1 LLDGTVA
8 VLGYGHQGRAQALN
22 LRDQGLRVVVGA
34 REGGAGAT
42 RAIADG
48 FAPLPL
54 SGAAAAASAGAPGAA
69 GVIALLLP
77 DDLLAALVR
86 DEIAPVVTPGTTLVL
101 AHGSAVVYG
110 GLVTP
115 PGCDLALV
123 APAAPG
129 AVVRS
134 EFVAGRGVPVYIAVA
149 PGSADPAR
157 ARARASAWAQA
168 LGAGRP
174 GGALLETDLESETVI
189 DLFGEQAVVVGGVT
203 ELVEAAYATLVD
215 AGYDERVA
223 YLEVVHQ
230 LKHLVDV
237 IHAEGPDALRD
248 RISGTALYGALTRGP
263 RVINAVSRAAMVN
276 LLAEI
281 ETGAFA
287 AERAADL
294 AAGSPRQAALRQAAR
309 ARGLTEARARAL
321 AGGDAPAGDAS
332 RGERPADPSPR

>member
-1 LLDGTVA
+1 MLDGTVA

-34 REGGAGAT
+34 RPGGAGAT

-54 SGAAAAASAGAPGAA
+54 SGAAAAASAGTPGGS

-77 DDLLAALVR
+77 DDLMPALVR
-86 DEIAPVVTPGTTLVL
+86 DEVAPVVAPGTTLLL
-101 AHGSAVVYG
+101 AHGSAIVYG
-110 GLVTP
+110 GLVAP

-134 EFVAGRGVPVYIAVA
+134 AFEAGRGVPTYVAVA
-149 PGSADPAR
+149 PGAADPER
-157 ARARASAWAQA
+157 ARARAFAWARA

-174 GGALLETDLESETVI
+174 GGTLLETDVESETVI

-203 ELVEAAYATLVD
+203 ELVEAAYLTLVE

-248 RISGTALYGALTRGP
+248 RISGTALYGSLTRGP

-276 LLAEI
+276 LLGEI

-294 AAGSPRQAALRQAAR
+294 AAGSPRQAALREAAR
-309 ARGLTEARARAL
+309 ARGLTAARTRAL
-321 AGGDAPAGDAS
+321 AGDGGPADGSSA
-332 RGERPADPSPR
+332 ADPSSL